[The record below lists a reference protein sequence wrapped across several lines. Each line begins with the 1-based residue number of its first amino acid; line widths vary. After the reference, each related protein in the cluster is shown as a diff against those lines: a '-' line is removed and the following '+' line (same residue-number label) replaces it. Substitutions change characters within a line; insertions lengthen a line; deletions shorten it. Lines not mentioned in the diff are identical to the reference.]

1 MALVCAIPF
10 DDGFCSFRVRT
21 AFFLTLFL
29 SAFLFSG
36 ISYTLTLERPSVDVN
51 WDRLPARRTAQPNV
65 QYAPNRLF
73 GTVEFRSAIKNV
85 PQWERVMRLY
95 KNKNSIDEDFVKAG
109 RKAETQMWDKIK
121 AEAKSATPLQTLQA
135 VNKFFNL
142 WPYRT
147 DMEVYGLVDYWATP
161 AEFISKS
168 GDCDDYAIT
177 KMFALIQLGFK
188 PENMRI
194 VALKDRIRN
203 IDHAVLAVYL
213 DQEVYILD
221 NVSPLV
227 LSHSKYGHY
236 QPVLSV
242 NMGYKWAHVPPSR

>member
-1 MALVCAIPF
+1 VL
-10 DDGFCSFRVRT
+10 
-21 AFFLTLFL
+21 
-29 SAFLFSG
+29 LFSG
-36 ISYTLTLERPSVDVN
+36 ISHTLTLERPSVDVN
-51 WDRLPARRTAQPNV
+51 WDKLPARGAAKPNV

-73 GTVEFRSAIKNV
+73 GTVEFRGVIKNL
-85 PQWERVMRLY
+85 PQWERVLRLY
-95 KNKNSIDEDFVKAG
+95 KDRKSIDEDFVKAG
-109 RKAETQMWDKIK
+109 RKAEMQMWNKIK
-121 AEAKSATPLQTLQA
+121 EEAKSSTPLQTLQA

-242 NMGYKWAHVPPSR
+242 NLGYKWAHVPPSK